1 MTKISP
7 YALGATLYM
16 PATRTDLLS
25 VVLGEK
31 IPSLRSLVICLE
43 DAVSE
48 SDVGYALDNLQRL
61 LITLSSGQ
69 PRYKNAPL
77 VFIRPRNLAMATQ
90 LVEWPLISLIDGLV
104 LPKFTLHDLPI
115 WQHLIAPTQLWVMPT
130 LETKEVFDA
139 GAMSELAAALV
150 KEDLGARVLALRIGG
165 NDLLNCLG
173 LRRSQTHTLYQSP
186 LGYVIGMLSGVMGA
200 AGFSLTAPVCE
211 LLHHPQLLCREL
223 AQDMDYG
230 LVGKTAI
237 HPTQI
242 PLIHCALQVS
252 VEDQQAAL
260 LILNSSA
267 PAVFQHNGAMC
278 EPATHVRWAK
288 RTLERAHWY
297 GVVGIDEALLKVAP
311 QPMQNA

>member
-90 LVEWPLISLIDGLV
+90 LVEWPLISLIDGFV

-115 WQHLIAPTQLWVMPT
+115 WQHLIAPTQLW
-130 LETKEVFDA
+130 
-139 GAMSELAAALV
+139 
-150 KEDLGARVLALRIGG
+150 ARLKTC
-165 NDLLNCLG
+165 LL
-173 LRRSQTHTLYQSP
+173 
-186 LGYVIGMLSGVMGA
+186 
-200 AGFSLTAPVCE
+200 
-211 LLHHPQLLCREL
+211 
-223 AQDMDYG
+223 
-230 LVGKTAI
+230 
-237 HPTQI
+237 
-242 PLIHCALQVS
+242 
-252 VEDQQAAL
+252 
-260 LILNSSA
+260 
-267 PAVFQHNGAMC
+267 
-278 EPATHVRWAK
+278 AK
-288 RTLERAHWY
+288 RQSKKRLSHVLRAQWRLAHKRL
-297 GVVGIDEALLKVAP
+297 IQLSFRRCSSR
-311 QPMQNA
+311 QIRR

>member
-1 MTKISP
+1 
-7 YALGATLYM
+7 
-16 PATRTDLLS
+16 
-25 VVLGEK
+25 
-31 IPSLRSLVICLE
+31 
-43 DAVSE
+43 
-48 SDVGYALDNLQRL
+48 
-61 LITLSSGQ
+61 
-69 PRYKNAPL
+69 
-77 VFIRPRNLAMATQ
+77 
-90 LVEWPLISLIDGLV
+90 
-104 LPKFTLHDLPI
+104 
-115 WQHLIAPTQLWVMPT
+115 
-130 LETKEVFDA
+130 
-139 GAMSELAAALV
+139 
-150 KEDLGARVLALRIGG
+150 
-165 NDLLNCLG
+165 
-173 LRRSQTHTLYQSP
+173 
-186 LGYVIGMLSGVMGA
+186 MLSGVMGA

-242 PLIHCALQVS
+242 PLIHRALQVS

-288 RTLERAHWY
+288 RILERAHWY
-297 GVVGIDEALLKVAP
+297 GVVDQNLLKIAP

>member
-16 PATRTDLLS
+16 PATRTDLLA
-25 VVLGEK
+25 VVRGEK

-48 SDVGYALDNLQRL
+48 TDINFALDNLQRL
-61 LITLSSGQ
+61 LLELSSGQ
-69 PRYKNAPL
+69 PRYKDAPL
-77 VFIRPRNLAMATQ
+77 VFVRPRNLAMATQ

-115 WQHLIAPTQLWVMPT
+115 WQHLIASTQLWVMPT

-139 GAMSELAAALV
+139 GAMTELAAALL
-150 KEDLGARVLALRIGG
+150 KEDLGSRVLALRIGG
-165 NDLLNCLG
+165 NDLLSCLG
-173 LRRSQTHTLYQSP
+173 LRRSQKQSIYQSP

-200 AGFSLTAPVCE
+200 AGFALTAPVFERLDNPALLQTE
-211 LLHHPQLLCREL
+211 LENDIEH
-223 AQDMDYG
+223 G

-237 HPTQI
+237 HPSQI
-242 PLIHCALQVS
+242 AIIHQALQVNA
-252 VEDQQAAL
+252 DDYKAARM
-260 LILNSSA
+260 ILNQSA

-288 RTLERAHWY
+288 RILERAHWY
-297 GVVGIDEALLKVAP
+297 GVIDQDLLKVAP
-311 QPMQNA
+311 QPVQYT

>member
-16 PATRTDLLS
+16 PATRADLLA
-25 VVLGEK
+25 VVRGGK

-48 SDVGYALDNLQRL
+48 SDIDFALDNLQRL
-61 LITLSSGQ
+61 LLELSSGQ
-69 PRYKNAPL
+69 PRYKDAPL
-77 VFIRPRNLAMATQ
+77 VFVRPRNLAMAAQ
-90 LVEWPLISLIDGLV
+90 LVEWPLMSLVDGLV

-115 WQHLIAPTQLWVMPT
+115 WQHLIASTQLWVMPT

-139 GAMSELAAALV
+139 GAMTELAAALL
-150 KEDLGARVLALRIGG
+150 KEDLGSRVLALRIGG
-165 NDLLNCLG
+165 NDLLSCLG

-186 LGYVIGMLSGVMGA
+186 IGYVIGMLSGVMGA
-200 AGFSLTAPVCE
+200 SGFALTAPVCE
-211 LLHHPQLLCREL
+211 LLDQPSLLCREL

-242 PLIHCALQVS
+242 PLIHRALQVTAQ
-252 VEDQQAAL
+252 DQQAAQ
-260 LILNSSA
+260 LILNSTA

-297 GVVGIDEALLKVAP
+297 GVVDEALLKVTP
-311 QPMQNA
+311 QPMQYT

>member
-16 PATRTDLLS
+16 PATRADLLA
-25 VVLGEK
+25 VVSGEK
-31 IPSLRSLVICLE
+31 IPSLRSVVICLE

-48 SDVGYALDNLQRL
+48 SDVGHALDNLQRL
-61 LITLSSGQ
+61 LITLSSNQ
-69 PRYKNAPL
+69 PRYKDAPL
-77 VFIRPRNLAMATQ
+77 VFVRPRNLAMATQ

-139 GAMSELAAALV
+139 GAMSELTTALL

-165 NDLLNCLG
+165 NDLLSCLG
-173 LRRSQTHTLYQSP
+173 LRRSQKQTIYQSP

-200 AGFSLTAPVCE
+200 AGFALTAPVFERLDNPVLLQTE
-211 LLHHPQLLCREL
+211 LEHDIEH
-223 AQDMDYG
+223 G

-237 HPTQI
+237 HPSQI
-242 PLIHCALQVS
+242 AIIHQALQVNA
-252 VEDQQAAL
+252 DDYKAARM
-260 LILNSSA
+260 ILNQSA

-288 RTLERAHWY
+288 RILERAHWY
-297 GVVGIDEALLKVAP
+297 GVVDQELLKVTP
-311 QPMQNA
+311 QPMQYT

>member
-115 WQHLIAPTQLWVMPT
+115 WQHLLADTHLLAMPT

-139 GAMSELAAALV
+139 GAMSELAKALQQ
-150 KEDLGARVLALRIGG
+150 KLADRVLVLRIGG
-165 NDLLNCLG
+165 NDLLSCLG
-173 LRRSQTHTLYQSP
+173 LRRSVHHTLYQSP
-186 LGYVIGMLSGVMGA
+186 L
-200 AGFSLTAPVCE
+200 
-211 LLHHPQLLCREL
+211 
-223 AQDMDYG
+223 
-230 LVGKTAI
+230 
-237 HPTQI
+237 
-242 PLIHCALQVS
+242 
-252 VEDQQAAL
+252 
-260 LILNSSA
+260 
-267 PAVFQHNGAMC
+267 
-278 EPATHVRWAK
+278 RWH
-288 RTLERAHWY
+288 R
-297 GVVGIDEALLKVAP
+297 
-311 QPMQNA
+311 

>member
-90 LVEWPLISLIDGLV
+90 LVEWPLISLIDGFV
-104 LPKFTLHDLPI
+104 LPKFTLYDLPI
-115 WQHLIAPTQLWVMPT
+115 WQHLIAPTRLSVMPT

-139 GAMSELAAALV
+139 GAMCELAAALV

-242 PLIHCALQVS
+242 PLILRRLV
-252 VEDQQAAL
+252 
-260 LILNSSA
+260 
-267 PAVFQHNGAMC
+267 
-278 EPATHVRWAK
+278 
-288 RTLERAHWY
+288 
-297 GVVGIDEALLKVAP
+297 
-311 QPMQNA
+311 